1 MSALVAAGIGAL
13 VCGVAGALWPRF
25 LPWFASRSEEAAEQ
39 PGWTMRFTR
48 APLMACAGAV
58 FGGAVGASFGARWPL
73 LPALALV
80 VLLLGI
86 SAVDL
91 RYRIIPN
98 RLTGPG
104 VLIGL
109 ALGIAVAPD
118 RWLELLIATVV
129 ATLLLL
135 VCAII
140 SPAGMGM
147 GDVKLVGMLGAFLG
161 AAVSVAMMLGLFLA
175 ALPSILLLVRHGRG
189 ARGMTFG
196 LGPFLAL
203 GAILA
208 LVWGDGV
215 IDWYLN

>member
-1 MSALVAAGIGAL
+1 MSAAVSAAIGVLA
-13 VCGVAGALWPRF
+13 CGGAGLLWPRL
-25 LPWFASRSEEAAEQ
+25 LPWFAARSEEASEQ
-39 PGWTMRFTR
+39 PGWTTRLTR
-48 APLMACAGAV
+48 APVLTCAGAV
-58 FGGAVGASFGARWPL
+58 IGGIVGWSFGLHWTL

-80 VLLLGI
+80 VLLLGV
-86 SAVDL
+86 SAIDL

-109 ALGIAVAPD
+109 VLGIAVAPD
-118 RWLELLIATVV
+118 RWLELLIATAV

-135 VCAII
+135 VCAFV

-147 GDVKLVGMLGAFLG
+147 GDVKLAGMLGAFLG
-161 AAVSVAMMLGLFLA
+161 AAVSVAMMLGLILA
-175 ALPSILLLVRHGRG
+175 ALPSLLLLARHGRG
-189 ARGMTFG
+189 ARSMTFG
-196 LGPFLAL
+196 LAPFLAA

-215 IDWYLN
+215 IDWYMS